1 MRKNVFPVIIT
12 GILVASFVFWGCTKL
27 DTTNLGVDLI
37 PAVDNVHTFR
47 DTFQIETT
55 QGFFNDTSQVN
66 LSGNFLLGRINNDPL
81 FGTTNAELFLQFKP
95 PFYPYYYGNP
105 LDTLIGID
113 SVVLTL
119 KYSGSYGD
127 TTIPQQLEVTRI
139 TDTEFSD
146 SSFKPHNINY
156 SPMLGLPVSSVQT
169 VDIRNLPNKVY
180 FAHGKDSST
189 NQIRIKLDPI
199 YANEWY
205 LYDSSATGSFN
216 AFRNDS
222 LFRKIIKGLAVKSIS
237 SGNALM
243 YLVLD
248 DPDTRLEIHFRKR
261 FNGKVDTVFNS
272 LGIQTAYY
280 SDFYPSA
287 VANHIQRDRTGTPS
301 LNPGPDELY
310 LQTSPGSYA
319 NLHFPGLHPDSISNR
334 VINRAEIVVEQIPDN
349 PYYDSVFA
357 VPHALYVDLIDTA
370 AAKWKPIYFD
380 LNPMAY
386 YDPDNASFYFPSS
399 MDYNS
404 FGAFPKHKTGPG
416 GTGIYYYTLNV
427 TRQLQDMVSRKH
439 INYDMRLFAPYTLVY
454 PQYSTAILPYANP
467 LAFGRIKIGSGS
479 NPQYRMKLIM
489 TWTKI

>member
-1 MRKNVFPVIIT
+1 MRKNVFAVIFT
-12 GILVASFVFWGCTKL
+12 GILAASFIFWGCTKL
-27 DTTNLGVDLI
+27 DTTNLGIDLI

-81 FGTTNAELFLQFKP
+81 FGTTQADLFLQFKP
-95 PFYPYYYGNP
+95 PFYPYYYGNQG
-105 LDTLIGID
+105 DTLVGID
-113 SVVLTL
+113 SVVLAL
-119 KYSGSYGD
+119 KYSGSWGD
-127 TTIPQQLEVTRI
+127 TTVAQQLEVSRI
-139 TDTEFSD
+139 VDREFSD
-146 SSFKPHNINY
+146 SSFKYHNINY
-156 SPMLGLPVSSVQT
+156 SPMLGLPVSSIENI
-169 VDIRNLPNKVY
+169 DIRTLGNKVY

-189 NQIRIKLDPI
+189 NQIRIHLDPI

-205 LYDSSATGSFN
+205 LYDSSQTGNYN
-216 AFRNDS
+216 AFRSDS
-222 LFRKIIKGLAVKSIS
+222 LFRKLINGLAVKSVG

-248 DPDTRLEIHFRKR
+248 DPGTRLEIHLRKR
-261 FNGKVDTVFNS
+261 YNGRIDTSYVS
-272 LGIQTAYY
+272 LGIQTVTY
-280 SDFYPSA
+280 SDLFQSA
-287 VANHIQRDRTGTPS
+287 VANHVQRNRAGTPS
-301 LNPGPDELY
+301 VNPGPDELY
-310 LQTSPGSYA
+310 LQTSPGSYV
-319 NLHFPGLHPDSISNR
+319 NLHFPALHPDSISNR

-349 PYYDSVFA
+349 VYYDSIFS
-357 VPHALYVDLIDTA
+357 VPHALYVDLADTA
-370 AAKWKPIYFD
+370 AGKWKPIYFD

-386 YDPDNASFYFPSS
+386 YDPDNASFYFPST

-416 GTGIYYYTLNV
+416 GVGIYYYTLNV
-427 TRQLQDMVSRKH
+427 TRQLQDMVTRRH

-454 PQYSTAILPYANP
+454 PQYSKTILPYANP
-467 LAFGRIKIGSGS
+467 LALGRIKIGSGT